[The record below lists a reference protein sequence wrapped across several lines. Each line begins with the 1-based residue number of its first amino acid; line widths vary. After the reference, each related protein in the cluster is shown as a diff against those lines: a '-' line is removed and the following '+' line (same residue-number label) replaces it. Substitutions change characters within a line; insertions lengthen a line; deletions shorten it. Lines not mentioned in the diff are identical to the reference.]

1 MAITFYD
8 CATAPSP
15 RRARMILAEKRVEV
29 TRVEVDLRNGEQ
41 FSEAFRAINPA
52 CTVPVLV
59 TPEGEALCDN
69 ASIARWLEEVFPDP
83 PLMGVGALGKARVA
97 EWLWRAEFEGLMAI
111 MEVLRNSSKAM
122 AGRAL
127 PGPYAVEQIPELA
140 ERGRMRAQRFMDV
153 LDAQLSAAPWL
164 AGDQFSVADIAAF
177 VFVEFAGWVKIAPG
191 SEHDALASWLETVR
205 ARPSASAL

>member
-1 MAITFYD
+1 MITFYD

-15 RRARMILAEKRVEV
+15 RRARMILAEKRVDV
-29 TRVEVDLRNGEQ
+29 QRVEIDLRNGEQ
-41 FSEAFRAINPA
+41 FSETFRAVNPA

-59 TPEGEALCDN
+59 TPGGEALCDN
-69 ASIARWLEEVFPDP
+69 ASIARWLEEVYPDP
-83 PLMGVGALGKARVA
+83 PLMGVDPLDRARVA

-127 PGPYAVEQIPELA
+127 PGPHAVEQIPELA
-140 ERGRMRAQRFMDV
+140 ERGRARAQRFLDV
-153 LDAQLSAAPWL
+153 LEARLADTPWL
-164 AGDQFSVADIAAF
+164 AGDTFSVADIAAF

-191 SEHDALASWLETVR
+191 AEHGALASWLEAVR
-205 ARPSASAL
+205 ARPSASA

>member
-1 MAITFYD
+1 MTITFYD

-29 TRVEVDLRNGEQ
+29 RRVEIDLRNGEQ

-59 TPEGEALCDN
+59 TPQGEALCDN
-69 ASIARWLEEVFPDP
+69 ASIARWLEEVYPDP
-83 PLMGVGALGKARVA
+83 PLMGTGPLEKARVA

-127 PGPYAVEQIPELA
+127 PGPHAVEQIPELA
-140 ERGRMRAQRFMDV
+140 ERGRARAHRFFDI
-153 LDAQLSAAPWL
+153 LDARLGDTPWL
-164 AGDQFSVADIAAF
+164 AGDRFSVADIAAF
-177 VFVEFAGWVKIAPG
+177 VFVEFAAWVKIMP
-191 SEHDALASWLETVR
+191 SEQHAALAGWLEAVR
-205 ARPSASAL
+205 ARPSSSV

>member
-1 MAITFYD
+1 MTIIFYD

-29 TRVEVDLRNGEQ
+29 RRVEIDLRNGEQ
-41 FSEAFRAINPA
+41 FSEQFRAVNPA

-69 ASIARWLEEVFPDP
+69 ASIARWLEEVYPDP
-83 PLMGVGALGKARVA
+83 PLMGTGPLEKARVA

-111 MEVLRNSSKAM
+111 MEVLRNSSRAM

-127 PGPYAVEQIPELA
+127 PGPHAVEQIPELA
-140 ERGRMRAQRFMDV
+140 ERGRARAHRFLDV
-153 LDAQLSAAPWL
+153 LDTRLGDAPWL
-164 AGDQFSVADIAAF
+164 AGDTFSVADIAAL
-177 VFVEFAGWVKIAPG
+177 VFVEFAAWVKIAPSG
-191 SEHDALASWLETVR
+191 NHDALAGWLEAVR
-205 ARPSASAL
+205 ARPSASA

>member
-1 MAITFYD
+1 MITFYD

-29 TRVEVDLRNGEQ
+29 KTVGIDLRNGEQ
-41 FSEAFRAINPA
+41 FSESFRAINPA

-69 ASIARWLEEVFPDP
+69 ASIARWLEEVYPDP
-83 PLMGVGALGKARVA
+83 PLMGTGAVEKARVA
-97 EWLWRAEFEGLMAI
+97 EWLWRAESEGLMAV

-127 PGPYAVEQIPELA
+127 PGPHAVEQIPELA
-140 ERGRMRAQRFMDV
+140 ERGRARAQRFMDV
-153 LDAQLSAAPWL
+153 LDARLTETPWL
-164 AGDQFSVADIAAF
+164 AGDRFSVADIAAF
-177 VFVEFAGWVKIAPG
+177 IFVEFAAWVKITPSG
-191 SEHDALASWLETVR
+191 EHVALASWLDAVR
-205 ARPSASAL
+205 ARPSASV